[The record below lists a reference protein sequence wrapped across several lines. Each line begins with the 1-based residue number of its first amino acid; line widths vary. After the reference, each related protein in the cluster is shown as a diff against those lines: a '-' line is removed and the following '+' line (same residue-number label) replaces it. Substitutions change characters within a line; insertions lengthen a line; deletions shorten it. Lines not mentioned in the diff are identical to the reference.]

1 MAGGGGEKKKNTH
14 RGLSCRR
21 FRDGGGGS
29 IETERQR
36 AGRCLKLTG
45 NLSVHLG
52 QRRRG
57 GGENVKLREARQRD
71 VAAIFV

>member
-1 MAGGGGEKKKNTH
+1 MAGTGGA
-14 RGLSCRR
+14 
-21 FRDGGGGS
+21 GG

-52 QRRRG
+52 QRQG
-57 GGENVKLREARQRD
+57 EKENVKLREARQRD